1 MSKKTT
7 GILIGL
13 AAAGAIAAGT
23 AAVIKYLSNKE
34 KATDY
39 DDDFEDLDD
48 VEESRNYVNIPLDNE
63 EGGVAEDLKDMAEDT
78 ADACCKKAEDIADA
92 CCEKAEDIADACC
105 EKAENAKE
113 SIKDVID
120 DIEDTLDDITE

>member
-23 AAVIKYLSNKE
+23 AAVIKYISNKD
-34 KATDY
+34 KDTTDF

-63 EGGVAEDLKDMAEDT
+63 EGSVAEDIKDMAED
-78 ADACCKKAEDIADA
+78 AADA

-105 EKAENAKE
+105 EKAENVKE
-113 SIKDVID
+113 SIKDVVD

>member
-13 AAAGAIAAGT
+13 AAAGAIAVGT
-23 AAVIKYLSNKE
+23 AAVIKYLSNKD
-34 KATDY
+34 KDASDY

-48 VEESRNYVNIPLDNE
+48 VEESRNYVNIPFDNE
-63 EGGVAEDLKDMAEDT
+63 ESDLKDTVKDVADT
-78 ADACCKKAEDIADA
+78 CCEKAEDAAEA

-105 EKAENAKE
+105 KKAEDV
-113 SIKDVID
+113 KDSID
-120 DIEDTLDDITE
+120 DIVDNIEDTLDDITE